1 MKFFN
6 FFPNTLTEM
15 KIASLKN
22 SPSNVLFWALLIPNL
37 KLNNIF
43 ISENEKFFLKYL
55 IFLSNCVKYFVY
67 IYSFLDDNKP
77 YVKGK

>member
-22 SPSNVLFWALLIPNL
+22 SPSNVLFLTIFIPNF
-37 KLNNIF
+37 KLDIIF
-43 ISENEKFFLKYL
+43 VSENKKFFLKYL
-55 IFLSNCVKYFVY
+55 IFLSNFVKYFVY
-67 IYSFLDDNKP
+67 IYSLLDDNKP